1 MVEILGNLMKL
12 NMNRS
17 RETMKEFNE
26 EHIKDLQEAGGFIL
40 QDVFG
45 YTVAIGI
52 DSEYSDVASFLDD
65 YIEIYGIYDLS
76 KRLGYE
82 NSRKMLNDL
91 ITKAIY
97 FPLPIVH
104 IKTKLMSA
112 FNGISADD
120 YAKKLE
126 EKQWHLGDIV
136 EDDEG
141 HRAMIIQDEHNLYE
155 LMKIKDE
162 GAFKVFS
169 YFGIDD
175 NLTELQDKNSEWH
188 KIVED

>member
-1 MVEILGNLMKL
+1 
-12 NMNRS
+12 
-17 RETMKEFNE
+17 MKEFNE
-26 EHIKDLQEAGGFIL
+26 EHIKDLQEAHGFVL

-52 DSEYSDVASFLDD
+52 DSEYPDIASFLDD

-82 NSRKMLNDL
+82 NSRTMLNDL
-91 ITKAIY
+91 ITKTIRFT
-97 FPLPIVH
+97 FPITH
-104 IKTKLMSA
+104 IETKLMGV

-120 YAKKLE
+120 YAKQLE

-141 HRAMIIQDEHNLYE
+141 HKAMIIMNSDIKYALMNVDSNDKSAFNSGLYYASAYE
-155 LMKIKDE
+155 LD
-162 GAFKVFS
+162 FLQ
-169 YFGIDD
+169 D
-175 NLTELQDKNSEWH
+175 NLREWH
-188 KIVED
+188 KVVED